1 MDWDGDL
8 KKLEEVSMEDIDNM
22 INEFKTEH
30 ETMQQEVS
38 GLYEQIRVEQNIIQ
52 VLKMLIKRNEQSAA
66 VICQM
71 MYLNDI
77 RLSRDIK
84 TQLEEE
90 LALKKARDTHI
101 ISLMKNLNEYK
112 SKTNDGMPRLWL
124 NEGITT
130 HHHQAHSTDAACW
143 RGRRP
148 TTDRHAL

>member
-1 MDWDGDL
+1 MDWDGDI
-8 KKLEEVSMEDIDNM
+8 KKLEQVSMRDIENM
-22 INEFKTEH
+22 INEFETEH

-38 GLYEQIRVEQNIIQ
+38 GLYEQIRVEQDIIQ
-52 VLKMLIKRNEQSAA
+52 VLKMLIKRNERSAA

-90 LALKKARDTHI
+90 LALKKARDTRV

-112 SKTNDGMPRLWL
+112 SKKNDGKPQKTPLF
-124 NEGITT
+124 
-130 HHHQAHSTDAACW
+130 
-143 RGRRP
+143 P
-148 TTDRHAL
+148 TL

>member
-1 MDWDGDL
+1 MDWDGDI
-8 KKLEEVSMEDIDNM
+8 KKLEEVSMGDIENM

-90 LALKKARDTHI
+90 LALKKARDTHVI
-101 ISLMKNLNEYK
+101 TLMINLHEYK
-112 SKTNDGMPRLWL
+112 SKNDGVGK
-124 NEGITT
+124 N
-130 HHHQAHSTDAACW
+130 S
-143 RGRRP
+143 
-148 TTDRHAL
+148 